1 MNYKKVKQTEL
12 EGLTQKEGEDLL
24 FAAGYVKD
32 DDYSD
37 RDDCFWILLELG
49 ILVTPR
55 S

>member
-37 RDDCFWILLELG
+37 RDEYKVGKYYHYD
-49 ILVTPR
+49 
-55 S
+55 